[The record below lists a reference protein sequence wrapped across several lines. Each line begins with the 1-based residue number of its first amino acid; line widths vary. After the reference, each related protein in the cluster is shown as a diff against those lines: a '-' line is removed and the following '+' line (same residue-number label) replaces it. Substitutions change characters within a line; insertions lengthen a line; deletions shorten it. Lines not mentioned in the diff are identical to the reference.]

1 MDTSVPSSSQPS
13 SQPDNQPLLLSST
26 TPETITRAR
35 QGLEAARLL
44 NAEGI
49 VEQSLHQTEV
59 LIRENSS
66 LKLRGWIRWL
76 CIRTVI
82 RSLFRVKIEYR
93 DRLPKEPAIIA
104 PNHLSHIDPFLILS
118 EIPHQ
123 PYYYILGD
131 ARSLY
136 NKFWKRVFLRFS
148 GGTIPLERIWK
159 EEIAVIE
166 AAKAGEAD
174 LSELAAAIE
183 RDVPKGNS
191 IQSLRRLE
199 RIVHG
204 IFSQEQGI
212 IIFPEGRLGF
222 REGELFLPLKRG
234 TVIYALK
241 TGIPIL
247 PVGIIGTKNL
257 YLYKELTLRL
267 GEPLIFPQMNR
278 PKPKDIKFASDKL
291 QAAIL
296 NLLPEN
302 YQEPDELKLFSNFL
316 NHMLW

>member
-1 MDTSVPSSSQPS
+1 MDTNVSSQ
-13 SQPDNQPLLLSST
+13 SQSNTQPLILPPL
-26 TPETITRAR
+26 TPETVKRAR

-44 NAEGI
+44 NAERI
-49 VEQSLHQTEV
+49 VEKSLHQTEV
-59 LIRENSS
+59 LIQEKSS
-66 LKLRGWIRWL
+66 LKLRSWIRWL

-82 RSLFRVKIEYR
+82 RSLFRVKIEYG
-93 DRLPKEPAIIA
+93 DRLPNTPVIIA

-118 EIPHQ
+118 EIPYQ

-148 GGTIPLERIWK
+148 GGTIPIERIWK
-159 EEIAVIE
+159 EEVAVLE
-166 AAKAGEAD
+166 AAKAGEED
-174 LSELAAAIE
+174 LIELAAAIE
-183 RDVPKGNS
+183 QDVPKGNS

-199 RIVHG
+199 RIVQG
-204 IFSQEQGI
+204 VFAQEQGI

-222 REGELFLPLKRG
+222 QEGELFLPLKRG

-257 YLYKELTLRL
+257 YLYKELTIRL
-267 GEPLIFPQMNR
+267 GQPLIFPQMNR
-278 PKPKDIKFASDKL
+278 PKPKDIQMALDSL
-291 QAAIL
+291 QAAIVD
-296 NLLPEN
+296 LLPEN